1 MADSKKEIEES
12 ELRIMRSSWEILVV
26 ELRGEKKEATVV
38 VEKRLET
45 TSGQSWI
52 KNQKLTSKKEKKKKK
67 KKKPRTQIE
76 SENKRECENERVLCI
91 WWWWWW

>member
-1 MADSKKEIEES
+1 MVDSKRESEES
-12 ELRIMRSSWEILVV
+12 ELSIMRSSWEILVV

-52 KNQKLTSKKEKKKKK
+52 KNHKLKRKKKKK
-67 KKKPRTQIE
+67 KKAKNTD
-76 SENKRECENERVLCI
+76 RE
-91 WWWWWW
+91 